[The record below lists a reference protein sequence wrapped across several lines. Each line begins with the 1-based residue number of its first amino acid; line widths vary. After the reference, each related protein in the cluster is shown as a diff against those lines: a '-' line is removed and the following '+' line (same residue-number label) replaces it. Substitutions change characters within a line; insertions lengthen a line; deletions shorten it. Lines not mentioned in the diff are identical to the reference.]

1 MTFLP
6 AASWPVLRRRA
17 ELLAGVRAFFAAR
30 GFLEVETPLLSHDI
44 VVDRHLD
51 PFATVLAPDARRPD
65 EGERLWLQT
74 SPEAAM
80 KRLLAA
86 GGTALYQVTRSFRNG
101 ERGPLHNPEFT
112 ILEWYAAGQTYDEAM
127 RFTSELCD
135 ELLAC
140 GPAERL
146 SYAKAFGRWAG
157 IDPHAADA
165 EELQAAARRH
175 GIAAPDSLSSDDRD
189 GWLNL
194 LLVERIE
201 PRLAEFSP
209 PVILHD
215 FPASQAALAQVS
227 GDPPVAERFELYY
240 RGLELANGYHELLD
254 AAVLGQRFRRANA
267 ERLQDGKPALPEEN
281 RLLAAMTHGLPDCCG
296 VALGFD
302 RLVMAAVGAKTIDEV
317 LAFPIE
323 RA

>member
-1 MTFLP
+1 MPFLP

-17 ELLAGVRAFFAAR
+17 ELLQQLRAFFSTR
-30 GFLEVETPLLSHDI
+30 GYLEVETPLLSRDI

-51 PFATVLAPDARRPD
+51 PFTTVLAPDARRPD
-65 EGERLWLQT
+65 VGETLWLQT

-86 GGTALYQVTRSFRNG
+86 GATAIYQVTRSFRNG

-112 ILEWYAAGQTYDEAM
+112 IAEWYAAGQSYDEAM
-127 RFTSELCD
+127 TFTSELCD
-135 ELLAC
+135 ELLGF

-146 SYAKAFGRWAG
+146 SYAGAFQRWAG
-157 IDPHAADA
+157 VDPHSATTDD
-165 EELQAAARRH
+165 LRAAARRH
-175 GIAAPDSLSSDDRD
+175 GIAAPASLAADDRD

-194 LLVERIE
+194 LLVERVE
-201 PRLAEFSP
+201 PRLRESTR
-209 PVILHD
+209 PVVLFD

-227 GDPPVAERFELYY
+227 GNPPVAERFELYA

-254 AAVLGQRFRRANA
+254 AGVLRERSRRANA
-267 ERLQDGKPALPEEN
+267 ERVEDGKPPLPEESQ
-281 RLLAAMTHGLPDCCG
+281 LLAAMDRGLPDCCG

-302 RLVMAAVGAKTIDEV
+302 RLVMLAVGATTIDEV
-317 LAFPIE
+317 LAFSID